1 MNLKFQVNLIL
12 PLSLSIPFYTPLV
25 FVHCSEFIF
34 FFRNVPWSN
43 KCRAAM
49 TLVHCHSLYTY
60 SVTLLSCSLHVL
72 FFSCTFHLF
81 YILLISYI
89 IHVCVVTH
97 IQLLCPFLSLYHFA
111 FLSYENSHLRH
122 YYLMFIHLLFAY
134 SLCIC
139 VCVMYVWGSSVHVVV
154 GATSWE
160 SFSNAVCLIILTWDV
175 SLNLDLGYMSLSHI
189 FSGIINIPTHAST
202 TAFT

>member
-1 MNLKFQVNLIL
+1 MLLACPIFLLYFPFIL
-12 PLSLSIPFYTPLV
+12 HSLNIIHNSCLCCHTYPIIMSLSLLM
-25 FVHCSEFIF
+25 
-34 FFRNVPWSN
+34 W
-43 KCRAAM
+43 
-49 TLVHCHSLYTY
+49 
-60 SVTLLSCSLHVL
+60 
-72 FFSCTFHLF
+72 
-81 YILLISYI
+81 
-89 IHVCVVTH
+89 
-97 IQLLCPFLSLYHFA
+97 YHFA

-122 YYLMFIHLLFAY
+122 YYLMFIHFLFTY